1 MRTQNPQTAGLD
13 TLGGTYVFDLR
24 TCNRTLNFN
33 RFFWNFIRED
43 SREAF
48 WADEEAHMTA
58 SGLTE
63 DEKTLVRN
71 RDWLGIVQYGV
82 NFFVLEKWARVVK
95 IPNMVVYAT
104 MRGET
109 YEDFLKTRRVPEM
122 R

>member
-1 MRTQNPQTAGLD
+1 MKTQNPQTAGLED
-13 TLGGTYVFDLR
+13 LEGTYVFDLR

-33 RFFWNFIRED
+33 RYFWNFIRQD

-48 WADEEAHMTA
+48 WADEEAHMQA
-58 SGLTE
+58 AGLSE
-63 DEKTLVRN
+63 AEKVLVRD

-95 IPNMVVYAT
+95 LPNMVVYAS

-109 YEDFLKTRRVPEM
+109 YEDFLKTRRVPEL

>member
-24 TCNRTLNFN
+24 TCNRRLNFN
-33 RFFWNFIRED
+33 CFFWNFIRED

-95 IPNMVVYAT
+95 IPNMVIYAT

>member
-71 RDWLGIVQYGV
+71 HDWLGIVQYGV

>member
-1 MRTQNPQTAGLD
+1 MKTQNPQTAGLE
-13 TLGGTYVFDLR
+13 TLEGTYLFDLR
-24 TCNRTLNFN
+24 TCSRTLNFN
-33 RFFWNFIRED
+33 RFFWNFIREE

-48 WADEEAHMTA
+48 WADEEAHMAA
-58 SGLTE
+58 SGLAE
-63 DEKTLVRN
+63 PEKVLVRN

-95 IPNMVVYAT
+95 LPNMVVYAT

>member
-24 TCNRTLNFN
+24 TCNRRLNFN

>member
-1 MRTQNPQTAGLD
+1 MKTQNPQTVGLD
-13 TLGGTYVFDLR
+13 TLEGTYVFDLR

-33 RFFWNFIRED
+33 RYFWNFIRED

-48 WADEEAHMTA
+48 WADEEAHMEA
-58 SGLTE
+58 ANLTE
-63 DEKTLVRN
+63 AEKALVRN

-95 IPNMVVYAT
+95 LPNMVVYAT

-109 YEDFLKTRRVPEM
+109 YEDFLKTRRVPEL

>member
-48 WADEEAHMTA
+48 CADEEAHMTA